1 MSARG
6 RRGAAAESAPAPRV
20 EAAMTRAIPAR
31 AALLAAALLLPLA
44 AVAVETGEGEGA
56 CAAAVAERV
65 QHRYDAVRDLRA
77 HFTQRTA
84 SVALGSAPGAVLES
98 SGEVVF
104 AKPGRMRWSYR
115 EPAPSLVVSDGQ
127 TLWIHDPEAREV
139 QVLPLGPGFL
149 SGAALQFLLGGGRL
163 GDEFTIAARGC
174 GRPEVELLLTPRRD
188 ATYERLEL
196 RADAKSGDVRS
207 TVVVDLLGNRT
218 EIELSDVRANTG
230 PRDGLF
236 HFEPPEGTRVITVP
250 PAR

>member
-1 MSARG
+1 
-6 RRGAAAESAPAPRV
+6 
-20 EAAMTRAIPAR
+20 MTRAILAR
-31 AALLAAALLLPLA
+31 AALLAAALLVSATAPA
-44 AVAVETGEGEGA
+44 AESREGA

-98 SGEVVF
+98 RGEVVL

-115 EPAPSLVVSDGQ
+115 EPEPSLVVSDGV

-139 QVLPLGPGFL
+139 QVLPLGPEFL

-163 GDEFTIAARGC
+163 SDEFTIAARGC
-174 GRPEVELLLTPRRD
+174 GQPEVELLLTPRRD
-188 ATYERLEL
+188 TTYERLEL
-196 RADAKSGDVRS
+196 RADAKSGDIRS
-207 TVVVDLLGNRT
+207 TVVLDLLGNRT
-218 EIELSDVRANTG
+218 EIDLGGVRTNTG
-230 PRDGLF
+230 PGDELF
-236 HFEPPEGTRVITVP
+236 RFEPPEGTRVISVP